1 MSDISFNGNENKYE
15 LREQVTEKKIRVWKI
30 VAASLDEDRAK
41 EIATKGTFNGNE
53 VFAVALTSLRVQ

>member
-53 VFAVALTSLRVQ
+53 VISFPYSFV